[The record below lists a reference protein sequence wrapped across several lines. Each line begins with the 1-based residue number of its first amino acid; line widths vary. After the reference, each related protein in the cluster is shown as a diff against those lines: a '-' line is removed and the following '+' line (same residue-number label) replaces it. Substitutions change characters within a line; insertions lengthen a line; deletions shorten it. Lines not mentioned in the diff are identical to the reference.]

1 MTAENSPVR
10 TWLRRLGNLTVFA
23 VNAAIA
29 VTLLIFGASLLEQ
42 RAAATPTVEAAPL
55 PRVAVMQLERMDSY
69 DVTRRFIGQVE
80 ATRST
85 DLAFERGGTVA
96 EMLVEEGETVAAGDI
111 VARLDTRSLE
121 AALARQEA
129 TRRALESDRELAVL
143 TLERTQALEA
153 RGFAAT
159 QAFDEARLGL
169 NAIDARLAE
178 IDASLAS
185 TRIDLEKSVLRA
197 PFNATVGTRMIDD
210 GAVAGGGQAVLS
222 LLENHAPLV
231 RIGLSPERARTL
243 AVGQTHTLELQGE
256 TVEAQLTSIRPD
268 LDPSTRTVPVL
279 FDLPEGVSA
288 PYCQTVELELTE
300 SIAESGFWVPMTA
313 LKEGQRGLWPV
324 LAAAPDAAAS
334 LVVTEAVENLH
345 LDGQRAFVRGTLT
358 EATPSL
364 ATGTHLVA
372 AGQRVEIGG

>member
-1 MTAENSPVR
+1 MTAENSPIR

-69 DVTRRFIGQVE
+69 EVTRRFIGQVE

-231 RIGLSPERARTL
+231 RIGLSPERA
-243 AVGQTHTLELQGE
+243 
-256 TVEAQLTSIRPD
+256 
-268 LDPSTRTVPVL
+268 
-279 FDLPEGVSA
+279 
-288 PYCQTVELELTE
+288 
-300 SIAESGFWVPMTA
+300 
-313 LKEGQRGLWPV
+313 
-324 LAAAPDAAAS
+324 
-334 LVVTEAVENLH
+334 
-345 LDGQRAFVRGTLT
+345 
-358 EATPSL
+358 
-364 ATGTHLVA
+364 
-372 AGQRVEIGG
+372 